1 LENLCKRGLYK
12 RRELIRMYRFIRKFK
27 EIDKGMTQE
36 CGGKASHLGELTKA
50 GFNIPPGFC
59 VISEAL
65 FYHLN
70 QNAIHN
76 TIFDIAETFNF
87 EDLDD
92 IEKKTAQIRSLIE
105 NSEVPPDLKLEILK
119 GYHELTESAPDPL
132 VAIRSS
138 VAIKD
143 STISSFPG
151 LMDTFHYVRGD
162 HEIVK
167 YVKKCWASVWSDRA
181 AFSRKNKGI
190 DHADALISPTV
201 QVMINSDVAGIIFTA
216 NPMTSSREEMM
227 VEANWGIGESVV
239 SGQTQPDHYVLDKN
253 TLEVKS
259 KKIAKKSKMVA
270 KGEGGGRQWFDID
283 PMKADIPTLTADQIA
298 ELGRVAVAIERHYD
312 YPQDIEWA
320 YEKGKL
326 YILQSRRITT
336 LKGH

>member
-1 LENLCKRGLYK
+1 
-12 RRELIRMYRFIRKFK
+12 
-27 EIDKGMTQE
+27 MTQE
-36 CGGKASHLGELTKA
+36 CGGKASHLGELTSA
-50 GFNIPPGFC
+50 GFNVPPGFC

-65 FYHLN
+65 FYHLDL
-70 QNAIHN
+70 NAIQN
-76 TIFDIAETFNF
+76 NIFDIAETFNF

-105 NSEVPPDLKLEILK
+105 NSEVPLDLKSQILK
-119 GYHELTESAPDPL
+119 GYHELAAESTPDPL

-143 STISSFPG
+143 SAISSFPG
-151 LMDTFHYVRGD
+151 LMDTFHYIRGGK
-162 HEIVK
+162 EVVT
-167 YVKKCWASVWSDRA
+167 YVKKCWGSVWSDRA
-181 AFSRKNKGI
+181 VFARRNKGV
-190 DHADALISPTV
+190 DHSRALISPTV
-201 QVMINSDVAGIIFTA
+201 QLMINSDVAGILFTA
-216 NPMTSSREEMM
+216 NPVTSSREEMII
-227 VEANWGIGESVV
+227 ESNWGIGESVV

-259 KKIAKKSKMVA
+259 KKIAKKSRMIA
-270 KGEGGGRQWFDID
+270 QGQGGGRAWFGID
-283 PMKADIPTLTADQIA
+283 PKKADIPTLTSDQIA

-336 LKGH
+336 LKG